1 MEGQVGYAQFQDA
14 VARRALGS
22 VRTRDRRGELRAGHI
37 HDNRPVGV
45 DPSPR
50 DQNDPGAQLRKLF
63 RGNLASRGAADSNA
77 GLPKGGRSIQ
87 AHVDEMT
94 SRRIAIGQ
102 TNVGLRRLALPHC
115 KISFALSQPPDR
127 AAFPCAFPAK
137 AKSFPCSKPKIPC
150 AGE

>member
-1 MEGQVGYAQFQDA
+1 VEGQVGYAQFQDA

-77 GLPKGGRSIQ
+77 GLPKGGRK
-87 AHVDEMT
+87 H
-94 SRRIAIGQ
+94 
-102 TNVGLRRLALPHC
+102 LPG
-115 KISFALSQPPDR
+115 A
-127 AAFPCAFPAK
+127 
-137 AKSFPCSKPKIPC
+137 SKLTWTR
-150 AGE
+150 